1 MQKFLLLKIYYN
13 TAIILGQVKDLALS
27 GSVARLHLYQSTT
40 VIWFFVLLWLNQAT
54 ILDPDLICFD
64 IIA

>member
-1 MQKFLLLKIYYN
+1 MQKFLLLKVYYN
-13 TAIILGQVKDLALS
+13 TEYIYRQVNDLALQ
-27 GSVARLHLYQSTT
+27 VLLPDCIFIKTT
-40 VIWFFVLLWLNQAT
+40 AFWFFVLLWLNRAT